1 YTAVASIMGGGLAG
15 TGLPS
20 SHEMK
25 EKWPSSGAGGC
36 VLAIRVDQAVSE
48 EVFRA
53 ESDHMV
59 RTVRETYEPMPGQD
73 RALLPGAIEEER
85 MALHR
90 AEGIRYGEMEQE
102 NAREVSARLGVP
114 LPWD

>member
-1 YTAVASIMGGGLAG
+1 
-15 TGLPS
+15 
-20 SHEMK
+20 
-25 EKWPSSGAGGC
+25 
-36 VLAIRVDQAVSE
+36 
-48 EVFRA
+48 
-53 ESDHMV
+53 MV